1 MQPTWWYKGVQCG
14 LQFWDM
20 REIGCPNPWCTSK
33 QKTTL
38 STSIICNFAAG
49 STPAAHVCTRYLS
62 NGYLSTTQIHHN
74 IPVACTSC
82 HIQEKNGGKKKENW
96 WVFLTILWVL
106 GGEFCCSFQLCWWG
120 HGRIASTWKLVP
132 RLDALMLLHCCC
144 CSTQRCRAAQTWA
157 HIIYLWWIDSPL
169 LLAFSTPAHSQ
180 ISQILYL
187 RDMNCA

>member
-1 MQPTWWYKGVQCG
+1 MQPTWWCKGVQCG

-20 REIGCPNPWCTSK
+20 WEIGCPNPWCTSK
-33 QKTTL
+33 ARNHPLNIYHLQFCCWQYTCCTCVHQVFVHNTN
-38 STSIICNFAAG
+38 TSQ
-49 STPAAHVCTRYLS
+49 H
-62 NGYLSTTQIHHN
+62 
-74 IPVACTSC
+74 SC
-82 HIQEKNGGKKKENW
+82 SMYIMPHSGKERGKKQKNW

-106 GGEFCCSFQLCWWG
+106 VGEFWCSFQLCWWG

-132 RLDALMLLHCCC
+132 QLDALMLLHCCC
-144 CSTQRCRAAQTWA
+144 CSTQRCRAAQARA

-169 LLAFSTPAHSQ
+169 LLAFSSPAHSQ